1 MGWFKRDRRG
11 GSGSPG
17 EEPGHEEPIEIDLG
31 MRKAWEVEME
41 VERLKGAGL
50 STYLVAQREV
60 PEFGDLGPKHCRL
73 YVRPDDELRVRSE
86 LASAGFL

>member
-1 MGWFKRDRRG
+1 MGWFRRDRDGAGR
-11 GSGSPG
+11 P
-17 EEPGHEEPIEIDLG
+17 EAEPGHEEPIEIDLG
-31 MRKAWEVEME
+31 MRKPWEVEME

-73 YVRPDDELRVRSE
+73 YVRPDDELRVRAE
-86 LASAGFL
+86 LASSGLL